1 MVNWIESPPLISSIS
16 ENEAI
21 IERLRSAQSWNIL
34 KDKKSDYI
42 FVTRKRLINWSNL
55 SELTSV
61 SQMTRHVFC
70 TKVPI
75 TTYTYLFTTS
85 YLLIV
90 KFGLIIEK

>member
-21 IERLRSAQSWNIL
+21 VERLRSAQSWNIL

-75 TTYTYLFTTS
+75 TIYIRTYLQLVI
-85 YLLIV
+85 Y
-90 KFGLIIEK
+90 

>member
-1 MVNWIESPPLISSIS
+1 MVNWIESPPLISAID

-21 IERLRSAQSWNIL
+21 IERLKSAQSWNIL

-70 TKVPI
+70 TKVSI
-75 TTYTYLFTTS
+75 IIYIRTYLQLVI
-85 YLLIV
+85 Y
-90 KFGLIIEK
+90 

>member
-1 MVNWIESPPLISSIS
+1 MVNWIESPPLISSIN

-21 IERLRSAQSWNIL
+21 MERLRSAQSWNIL
-34 KDKKSDYI
+34 KDKKSDFI

-75 TTYTYLFTTS
+75 YVPICY
-85 YLLIV
+85 
-90 KFGLIIEK
+90 

>member
-1 MVNWIESPPLISSIS
+1 MVNWIESPPLISSID

-21 IERLRSAQSWNIL
+21 IERLKSAQSWNIL

-70 TKVPI
+70 TKVSII
-75 TTYTYLFTTS
+75 TYIRTYLQLVI
-85 YLLIV
+85 Y
-90 KFGLIIEK
+90 

>member
-1 MVNWIESPPLISSIS
+1 MVNWIESPPLISSID

-21 IERLRSAQSWNIL
+21 IERLKSAQSWNIL

-70 TKVPI
+70 TKVSII
-75 TTYTYLFTTS
+75 TFIRTYLQ
-85 YLLIV
+85 
-90 KFGLIIEK
+90 LIIY

>member
-1 MVNWIESPPLISSIS
+1 MVNWIESPPLLSTIN

-21 IERLRSAQSWNIL
+21 MERLRSAQSWSIL
-34 KDKKSDYI
+34 KDKKSDFI

-75 TTYTYLFTTS
+75 TTYLQLDINY
-85 YLLIV
+85 
-90 KFGLIIEK
+90 